1 MEMGVR
7 GFISCGAGQ
16 ERPNVL
22 GPSAIPD
29 GSSSAT
35 SEDWIHDRIRVA
47 GGKLRRKALTAVE
60 ARSLNKAGIR
70 KLSEIGNL
78 LDDADLK
85 QQIGRFLVECVELT
99 SEEGLVGSLI
109 LPTQVFR

>member
-1 MEMGVR
+1 
-7 GFISCGAGQ
+7 
-16 ERPNVL
+16 
-22 GPSAIPD
+22 
-29 GSSSAT
+29 
-35 SEDWIHDRIRVA
+35 VA

-99 SEEGLVGSLI
+99 SEEGLVGGLI